1 MKSSLLISI
10 ADLLSLLVL
19 YIYIYMNM
27 IVLIWVL
34 IFGCYLLKNLARIS
48 ANGVEIIMNGKRYEN
63 ERYYSY
69 IAQMQHPLVS
79 KLSVLTS
86 VTSNFQWN
94 GCIANFP
101 M

>member
-1 MKSSLLISI
+1 MGKDMK
-10 ADLLSLLVL
+10 
-19 YIYIYMNM
+19 
-27 IVLIWVL
+27 
-34 IFGCYLLKNLARIS
+34 
-48 ANGVEIIMNGKRYEN
+48 N

-69 IAQMQHPLVS
+69 TAQMQHPLVS

-101 M
+101 MY